1 MQISEIERCCF
12 WMKYQN
18 QMLCR
23 GYAKENKPCEYI
35 KDCELCMMLDNDE
48 YGNEIYG
55 CGIGVPDFQCKR
67 DNPYW
72 KPLTKQEFIELY
84 KRMTGRT
91 NISIGELLERAII
104 DGIVKE

>member
-1 MQISEIERCCF
+1 
-12 WMKYQN
+12 MKYQN

-23 GYAKENKPCEYI
+23 GYAKESKPCEYI
-35 KDCELCMMLDNDE
+35 KDCELCMMLGNDKYE
-48 YGNEIYG
+48 NEIYG

-67 DNPYW
+67 DNPNW
-72 KPLTKQEFIELY
+72 RPLTKQEFIELY

>member
-1 MQISEIERCCF
+1 MI
-12 WMKYQN
+12 YQN

-23 GYAKENKPCEYI
+23 GYSKDSKPCEHI
-35 KDCELCMMLDNDE
+35 SKCDLCMMLGNDE

-55 CGIGVPDFQCKR
+55 CGMGVPDFQCKK
-67 DNPYW
+67 DNTYW